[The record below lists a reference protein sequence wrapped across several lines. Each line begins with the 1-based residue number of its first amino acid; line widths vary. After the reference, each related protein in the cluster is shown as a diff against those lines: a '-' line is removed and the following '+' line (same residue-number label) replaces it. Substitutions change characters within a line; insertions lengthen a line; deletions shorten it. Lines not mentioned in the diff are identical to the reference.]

1 MSFVWPPLLGL
12 LLLVPVLVYV
22 YLLLMRRRQA
32 RVAALAAQ
40 GFAPTAATLRL
51 RRRRHVPFVF
61 FLVGLTLLLFSIA
74 RPRMSV
80 GIPRREGTV
89 ILAFDVS
96 NSMRATDLEPTR
108 LAAAKAAAKAFV
120 ARQPST
126 IKVGVVAFSDG
137 SLITQQPTRDKAAV
151 LAAVD
156 RLAPQGATALGQGIF
171 SSLSAIAGKAL
182 KVDPATLAAG
192 GEGGAAGTA
201 APEVGIGYYG
211 SAAIV
216 LLSDGENTSD
226 PDPLEVARL
235 ASVAG
240 VKIYT
245 VGIGSAEGTVVEV
258 DGFNVAT
265 SLDEDLLTQIA
276 ADTDGAYF
284 TAADQASLADVYGAI
299 DLQWRTVAELTE
311 VTGAVTALSTVLL
324 VIGAAL
330 SLLWFGRVV

>member
-22 YLLLMRRRQA
+22 YVLLMRRRQA

-40 GFAPTAATLRL
+40 GFAPTASTLRL

-96 NSMRATDLEPTR
+96 NSMRATDLKPTR

-151 LAAVD
+151 LAAVE

-192 GEGGAAGTA
+192 GEGATAGTA
-201 APEVGIGYYG
+201 TPDVGIGYYG

-216 LLSDGENTSD
+216 LLSDGENTSE

-240 VKIYT
+240 VKIFT

-258 DGFNVAT
+258 DGFSVAT

-299 DLQWRTVAELTE
+299 DLQWRTVPQQTE
-311 VTGAVTALSTVLL
+311 VTGAVTAVSTVLL

>member
-12 LLLVPVLVYV
+12 LLLVPVLVYG